1 MEQVKTINIK
11 RNIFESNQNDI
22 KSIREKMAKEHIFFL
37 NLLSA
42 PGEGKTAILK
52 ATIRALKDTMKIG
65 VLSADSSSDV
75 NARAIIDAG
84 ADAIQLNTR
93 DIDYLD
99 ANMIKQ
105 ALDNFEYYKY
115 DLVIL
120 DNIGNL
126 ITPPLYDVGANE
138 DVLIISVPGGDD
150 KALKYP
156 AAFKKASRLLIA
168 KMDVAPY
175 FDFSLEK
182 CSKYARKFNKD
193 IKIYTLSAKTGQGM
207 KPWFD
212 YLEKEISKVKT
223 I

>member
-11 RNIFESNQNDI
+11 KNIFESNQNDI
-22 KSIREKMAKEHIFFL
+22 KSIRERMEKEHTFFL

-42 PGEGKTAILK
+42 PGEGKTTILK

-65 VLSADSSSDV
+65 VLCADSNSDI

-84 ADAIQLNTR
+84 ADAIQLKTR
-93 DIDYLD
+93 NIDHLD
-99 ANMIKQ
+99 ANMVKQ

-126 ITPPLYDVGANE
+126 ITPPLYDIGANE
-138 DVLIISVPGGDD
+138 NVMILSVPGGDD

-156 AAFKKASRLLIA
+156 AAFKKTSILLIA
-168 KMDVAPY
+168 KLDVAPY

-182 CSKYARKFNKD
+182 CSKYARKCNKD
-193 IKIYTLSAKTGQGM
+193 IKIYALSAKTGQGM

-212 YLEKEISKVKT
+212 YLEREVSKFKAK
-223 I
+223 